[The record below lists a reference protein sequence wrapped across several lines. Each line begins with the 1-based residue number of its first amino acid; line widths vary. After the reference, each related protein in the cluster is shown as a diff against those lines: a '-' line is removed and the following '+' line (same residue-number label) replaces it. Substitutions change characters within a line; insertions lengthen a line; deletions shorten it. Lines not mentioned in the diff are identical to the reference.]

1 MEYLGAGLNPIKTA
15 RSHFRGFKVAAIV
28 TNTCKS
34 RVFTGDW
41 VRYSPAA
48 GSNIMLRAFLDGPV
62 H

>member
-1 MEYLGAGLNPIKTA
+1 MEYLGACLNPTKTA

-28 TNTCKS
+28 TNTCKRS
-34 RVFTGDW
+34 VFSCDC

-62 H
+62 R